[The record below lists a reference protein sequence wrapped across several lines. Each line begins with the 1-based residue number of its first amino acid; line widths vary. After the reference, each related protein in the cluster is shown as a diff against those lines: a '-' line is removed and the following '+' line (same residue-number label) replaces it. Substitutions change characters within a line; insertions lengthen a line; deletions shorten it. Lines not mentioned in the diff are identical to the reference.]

1 MSSPKGMS
9 LEREGTKKKYDGEQ
23 ESVKPNG
30 KKKRRN
36 KQDKTEVQSSERVW
50 QRIKHI
56 SMAREPC
63 EQGRKA

>member
-30 KKKRRN
+30 KKK
-36 KQDKTEVQSSERVW
+36 K
-50 QRIKHI
+50 
-56 SMAREPC
+56 
-63 EQGRKA
+63 EQLIMSRGAVRLDEMRAEK